1 VTQVPFVSSV
11 GETGPLFQALSR
23 SFSDDASEG
32 SHCRRQD
39 RHSTRIENF
48 PRLLDV
54 GRKAGIEHALVEY
67 DQPVSPVDEVQA
79 AYQYLMTLNRK
90 AV

>member
-1 VTQVPFVSSV
+1 LP
-11 GETGPLFQALSR
+11 
-23 SFSDDASEG
+23 G
-32 SHCRRQD
+32 SIRWTIFKRYPA
-39 RHSTRIENF
+39 TRIEDF

-54 GRKAGIEHALVEY
+54 GKKVGIQHALVEY
-67 DQPVSPVDEVQA
+67 DQPVSRIDEVQA